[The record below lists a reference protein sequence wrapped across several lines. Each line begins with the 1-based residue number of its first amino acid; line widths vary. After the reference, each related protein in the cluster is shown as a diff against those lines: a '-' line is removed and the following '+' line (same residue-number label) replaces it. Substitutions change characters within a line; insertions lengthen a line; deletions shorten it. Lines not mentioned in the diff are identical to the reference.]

1 MMDIDSNTTAANAA
15 TWRFLS
21 SSQPRSLRG
30 DKRRF
35 GVAKRG

>member
-1 MMDIDSNTTAANAA
+1 MMDIDLNTTAANAA

-21 SSQPRSLRG
+21 SPEPRSLRG

-35 GVAKRG
+35 GAAQLG